1 MLTLPPS
8 VKIFFATKPVDC
20 RKGFDGLVSLV
31 QQTHR
36 EDPMSGHLFVWINRR
51 GTQVRLLFWDRT
63 GYCVV
68 AKRLERGPFRIPKS
82 PELEAPHVIVDAAE
96 LALIL
101 EGIDLRGATRRRR
114 WAPPAKAA

>member
-8 VKIFFATKPVDC
+8 VKIYFATSPVDC
-20 RKGFDGLVSLV
+20 RKGFDGLVGLV
-31 QQTHR
+31 QGTLQQ
-36 EDPMSGHLFVWINRR
+36 DPMSGHLFVWLNRR

-63 GYCVV
+63 GYCMIS
-68 AKRLERGPFRIPKS
+68 KRLERGTFRVPNPPPPGAS
-82 PELEAPHVIVDAAE
+82 HVTVNAAE

-114 WAPPAKAA
+114 WQSPSQAA